1 MNEPTGM
8 SALAKVREA
17 AQNRRFDEAE
27 TLLSAILVETPTDA
41 EAHTLS
47 FAIAMQ
53 RQDFA
58 VARKRAETALAFLP
72 KNPTFLSNLG
82 AAMMQSGD
90 HETAMGHLD
99 AAIEASPD
107 HFTARRNR
115 GMLYTALGRYTDAAN
130 DLKVAVQ
137 TEPNRGDAQMAYAD
151 ALIESGQFE
160 TAIAVIREAARLNVG
175 RPIERTYLWGRLM
188 FRMGRFEDARQAFS
202 TVLSADPDQMKYY
215 QAFAAANYHI
225 GAVVDA
231 KRITRAAIEKFP
243 SQTRSTGTPALRVLV
258 LEALGEDS
266 FTTIDRHP
274 VAYSQGN
281 FPTFFPADRI
291 AFTHILADNI
301 ENLGDVLDMSEFDVA
316 LNNRPVFE
324 RIDARGHAERVDRM
338 AAALPIPLVNTP
350 AAVKQATRERNA
362 QRFAKAERFIFPRTI
377 RITHETDVTATRDR
391 ILSELEFPVILRPPH
406 TNSGHGVTL
415 VQNEAELSEIL
426 RNHPFA
432 DFYAIDYHDC
442 QSEDGY
448 FRRYR
453 CACIGDKMLPCGL
466 HIGSGWNVHGE
477 DRGTLDWSGL
487 GFDQEEI
494 AFHEDPSAMLHSSP
508 ADFFREITDAIDLD
522 IYGFDFGY
530 RRDGRVIVFEVN
542 SAMGLSLAGTPSSDP
557 YRAAYKAELV
567 NDIETYLFD
576 RAGKS
581 PPADRR

>member
-8 SALAKVREA
+8 NALAKVREA
-17 AQNRRFDEAE
+17 VQNRWFDEAE
-27 TLLSAILVETPTDA
+27 TLLSAILVETPKDA

-58 VARKRAETALAFLP
+58 IARKRAETALALLP
-72 KNPTFLSNLG
+72 DNPTFLSNLG
-82 AAMMQSGD
+82 AAMMQSGE
-90 HETAMGHLD
+90 HETAMHHLD
-99 AAIEASPD
+99 AAIETSPD

-130 DLKVAVQ
+130 DLKVAVRA
-137 TEPNRGDAQMAYAD
+137 EPNRGNAQMAYAD
-151 ALIESGQFE
+151 ALIESRQFE
-160 TAIAVIREAARLNVG
+160 DAIAVIREAARLNIGPPV
-175 RPIERTYLWGRLM
+175 ERTYLWGRLM
-188 FRMGRFEDARQAFS
+188 FRMGRFGDARQAFS
-202 TVLSADPDQMKYY
+202 TVLSADPDRMKHY
-215 QAFAAANYHI
+215 QAFAAANYHS
-225 GAVVDA
+225 GATVDA

-258 LEALGEDS
+258 LEAFGEDS
-266 FTTIDRHP
+266 FTNIDRHP
-274 VAYSQGN
+274 VAYAQGN
-281 FPTFFPADRI
+281 FPASFPTDRLS
-291 AFTHILADNI
+291 FTYVLADNI
-301 ENLGDVLDMSEFDVA
+301 ENLSDVLDMSEFDVA

-350 AAVKQATRERNA
+350 AAVKQTTRESNA
-362 QRFAKAERFIFPRTI
+362 QRFAGAEQFIFPRTI
-377 RITHETDVTATRDR
+377 RIAHEADVTATRDR
-391 ILSELEFPVILRPPH
+391 IRSEMEFPVILRPLH

-415 VQNEAELSEIL
+415 VQNESDLSEIL

-432 DFYAIDYHDC
+432 DFYAIAYHDC

-453 CACIGDKMLPCGL
+453 CARIGDKMLSCGL
-466 HIGSGWNVHGE
+466 HVGSGWNVHGE

-487 GFDQEEI
+487 GFDIEEI
-494 AFHEDPSAMLHSSP
+494 AFYEDPSAMLGSP
-508 ADFFREITDAIDLD
+508 PEDFFREIADAIDLD

-542 SAMGLSLAGTPSSDP
+542 SAMGLSLAGNPSSDP
-557 YRAAYKAELV
+557 YRAPYQAEVV
-567 NDIETYLFD
+567 NNIETYLFD
-576 RAGKS
+576 RAGIS